1 MSNENNTVT
10 IVIQDEADVIAQD
23 IMTEIKLLIGDI
35 GISSSTLAI
44 VIKYTMEI
52 IENTPLKGRE
62 QLDMAMRII
71 GDLIEE
77 LPESSEKK
85 FLKQTHK
92 NGGVQNTIE
101 LVVQATKGEINV
113 NKAITTG
120 ACNCFIPCISYFIS
134 KYKNN
139 KK

>member
-44 VIKYTMEI
+44 VIRYTMEI
-52 IENTPLKGRE
+52 IEKTPLKGRE

-71 GDLIEE
+71 GDLIGFK
-77 LPESSEKK
+77 L
-85 FLKQTHK
+85 
-92 NGGVQNTIE
+92 I
-101 LVVQATKGEINV
+101 
-113 NKAITTG
+113 
-120 ACNCFIPCISYFIS
+120 
-134 KYKNN
+134 
-139 KK
+139 